1 MYFDPVPEE
10 SNQQIY
16 TRVLMSDCEQFAQ
29 IAQDQWAT
37 VSDLLRFLRTD
48 EWLWTNRSGR
58 SWQKSNREG
67 IAQVAQDNDKRKTLS
82 NSLMI
87 KEQMSES
94 LIIFLANHSFALW
107 LTKNKRF
114 AQKNV
119 NTIVF
124 FVRFLKN
131 KRFAHSLFFKELCE
145 QIGCT
150 WKKSDC
156 EQISQVTHQKWATVS
171 DMNRLLTKNE
181 RISKSLVFFMSE
193 SIIRSFFWK
202 IERFV

>member
-124 FVRFLKN
+124 FVRFLKTSDLLIPSFLKSYVSKSAAHEKRVTVN
-131 KRFAHSLFFKELCE
+131 KSLR
-145 QIGCT
+145 
-150 WKKSDC
+150 S
-156 EQISQVTHQKWATVS
+156 
-171 DMNRLLTKNE
+171 LTKNE
-181 RISKSLVFFMSE
+181 QPWAIWTGCSPKMSE
-193 SIIRSFFWK
+193 SANH
-202 IERFV
+202 